1 IALATLLFT
10 KKQGQLNHN
19 EGDHFIK
26 IIFLEAESEE
36 AVEKDSFFFL
46 SFSPYPVYLLI
57 EKRVEEF
64 FDYIDLKNE
73 MFEIFF

>member
-1 IALATLLFT
+1 M
-10 KKQGQLNHN
+10 NHN
-19 EGDHFIK
+19 EGDHFLK

-64 FDYIDLKNE
+64 FDYIDLKTKCLRYSFEE
-73 MFEIFF
+73 MN